1 MMKQVF
7 LSTVLS
13 LVVSAVSAAD
23 VTIER
28 SGELKFAFGG
38 GFRAAAL
45 VNYNNWGASA
55 APRLAL
61 RGEAEYDLGT
71 RERPFGQGRWTTVAQ
86 ADGSV
91 LVTNRFTL
99 SRDVVSQACGTRI
112 YLPYANYAGLSWQAD
127 GKRGLFPTNTTRA
140 SLFSGKM
147 VRSFTLKRADETIVF
162 SFPEPRIV
170 NLSNDAAWCDSF
182 SLRLQKPGN
191 FKAGDVIEDV
201 FTVAV
206 NRRLTCGPADP
217 IQAKRGP
224 NWVPITMKKGVVPG
238 GATDFSGWRLQDA
251 PAGKHGWLK
260 RVGSHFEFAN
270 RPDEAV
276 RFYGVNLV
284 SSCCWPERKEDAD
297 DMVARLVRS
306 GYNTVRLHH
315 FECAGG
321 ITSKTGDPSET
332 TLNATRMDQMDY
344 LVAKLIEAGIYVT
357 IDLYSYRTATWKS
370 LGIDREGRPTFQ
382 QMKPLIH
389 LTDAGFANWK
399 TYAAN
404 LMNHVNP
411 YTGRAYKD
419 EPGLPLINLVNEAG
433 LQMGWNV
440 CCDLPCV
447 TEAFGRDVSQ
457 LMPAKI
463 PDFKAVCARVEAKS
477 LARMVPFLRELGVK
491 ALLSDLNNGP
501 FTPELNALRE
511 KWLDFAD
518 DHFYVDHPNWLGV
531 RLRLPYKNHNQHIFD
546 YAESPVERTIRN
558 RLPSMPFTVTEWN
571 FSGPAQFRHQGGL
584 YTAATAAEQAW
595 DGLWCFT
602 WAHGLSTLFEA
613 TSKAGLG
620 NFDVMLDPIQQANE
634 RALVALYLRGDAK
647 IGTTTLVKNRDEK
660 SFTVSTP
667 RTQGGAAL
675 AGKGFATERLSVTLT
690 GANAA
695 VWATA
700 VDGQSLAASKRIL
713 LTHTT
718 DVQNDGMRWAD
729 AKRTIVLARGKL
741 PLLAEVGRAEVSL
754 TVPAGDWTCW
764 ALETDGTRRSRISV
778 AFKDGRLQLTA
789 DIARDPDSAT
799 ILYELIRP

>member
-1 MMKQVF
+1 MKNI
-7 LSTVLS
+7 LLWAALATVAGAIG
-13 LVVSAVSAAD
+13 AVD

-38 GFRAAAL
+38 GFHAATL
-45 VNYNNWGASA
+45 VNYNNWKSSA
-55 APRLAL
+55 TSRMAL
-61 RGEAEYDLGT
+61 REGTEYDLGT

-99 SRDVVSQACGTRI
+99 SRDVASQACGTRI
-112 YLPYANYAGLSWQAD
+112 YLPHRNYAGMSWMAD
-127 GKRGLFPTNTTRA
+127 GMSGTFPTNTTRA
-140 SLFSGKM
+140 GLFSGKT
-147 VRSFTLKRADETIVF
+147 VRSFMLKRADETIVF

-182 SLRLQKPGN
+182 SLRLQKPGS
-191 FKAGDVIEDV
+191 FKAGDVVEDV

-206 NRRLTCGPADP
+206 NRRLTCGPAEP
-217 IQAKRGP
+217 IVAKRGP
-224 NWVPITMKKGVVPG
+224 NWVPMTMKKGVVPG

-251 PAGKHGWLK
+251 PAGRHGWLK
-260 RVGSHFEFAN
+260 RVGAHFEFAGC
-270 RPDEAV
+270 PGTAV

-297 DMVARLVRS
+297 EMVARLVRS

-344 LVAKLIEAGIYVT
+344 LVAKLIEAGVYVT
-357 IDLYSYRTATWKS
+357 IDLYSYRTATWKA

-399 TYAAN
+399 AYAAN

-419 EPGLPLINLVNEAG
+419 EPGLPLVNLVNEAG

-440 CCDLPCV
+440 CRDLPCV

-457 LMPAKI
+457 LAPSQI
-463 PDFKAVCARVEAKS
+463 PDFKAVSARVEAKS
-477 LARMVPFLRELGVK
+477 LARMVPFLRGLGVK

-501 FTPELNALRE
+501 FTPELDALRE
-511 KWLDFAD
+511 KWLDFTD

-531 RLRLPYKNHNQHIFD
+531 RLKLPYKNRNQNIFD
-546 YAESPVERTIRN
+546 YAESPVGRTVRH

-584 YTAATAAEQAW
+584 YTAATATEHAW

-602 WAHGLSTLFEA
+602 WAHGIVNLFEA

-634 RALVALYLRGDAK
+634 RALVALYLRGDAA
-647 IGTTTLVKNRDEK
+647 IGKNVLVKNANEK

-675 AGKGFATERLSVTLT
+675 AGNGFATEGLSVKLA

-700 VDGQSLAASKRIL
+700 VDGHPLAASKRIL

-718 DVQNDGMRWAD
+718 DVQNEGMHWAD

-741 PLLAEVGRAEVSL
+741 PLLAEAGRAEVGL
-754 TVPAGDWTCW
+754 AVAAGAWTCW
-764 ALETDGTRRSRISV
+764 SLETDGTRRCRIPV
-778 AFKDGRLQLTA
+778 TFKDKRLHLTA
-789 DIARDPDSAT
+789 DVARDPSQAT
-799 ILYELIRP
+799 MLYELVQD